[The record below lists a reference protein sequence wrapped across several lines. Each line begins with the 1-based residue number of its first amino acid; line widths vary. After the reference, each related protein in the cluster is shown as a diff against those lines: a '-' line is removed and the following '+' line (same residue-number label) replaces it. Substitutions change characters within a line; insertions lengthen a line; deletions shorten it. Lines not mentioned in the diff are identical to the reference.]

1 MDSYVSLKPSRIS
14 NLENLLKRLFFSVTS
29 CHMDPH
35 SQDVEVLRQQLKNHT
50 GQFSLQNHPHPS
62 NITRSHAYKSGAP
75 QLNINN
81 FNRILKIDP
90 EGRRIVVEPRVTM
103 EQLAEAALEKGMMV
117 PVIPEFRGITVGGA
131 IMGAGLESASHRYG
145 LFSDNCLAY
154 EILLGDGTVI
164 RSTPDEHADLF
175 YGIVGSYGSLGVLLS
190 IELQLIPAQT
200 WVKLKYRK
208 FSSIAD
214 TVKYFERNQGSL
226 SGPDFT
232 EGLVFTPD
240 HIKVIEGNFL
250 ENIETVPNTLSQKY
264 PWSDWFYTHA
274 KQLPDQYEEKIPLL
288 EYLFRH
294 DRGAFWIGAYGTHWA
309 AIPRYLLESRFK
321 LPSLAKLLPTF
332 RPENFKGIQDPGP
345 LFRLIWGWAMTSHRL
360 YKWLHSQSE
369 DWVANQF
376 IIQDFCIPAEN
387 VVPFVEKLSQD
398 VSIFPLWLCPSPTT
412 KKPQILSPHFLPTTS
427 SFIINVGIYGI
438 SPSTRPSAELVK
450 QLENWTKDA
459 KGRKVLYSYS
469 YYTPEEFWSIYPQ
482 QEYDRLRQAYHADRW
497 MKLDQKVLP
506 H

>member
-1 MDSYVSLKPSRIS
+1 MDQ
-14 NLENLLKRLFFSVTS
+14 
-29 CHMDPH
+29 HA
-35 SQDVEVLRQQLKNHT
+35 QDVEALRQQLKENT

-62 NITRSHAYKSGAP
+62 NITRSHEYKAKVS

-90 EGRRIVVEPRVTM
+90 AGRRILVEPRVTM
-103 EQLAEAALEKGMMV
+103 EQLARAAIESGMMV
-117 PVIPEFRGITVGGA
+117 PVIPEFKGITVGGA
-131 IMGAGLESASHRYG
+131 IMGGGMESASHRYG

-154 EILLGDGTVI
+154 EILLGDGTIV
-164 RSTPDEHADLF
+164 RATPDNHADLF

-190 IELQLIPAQT
+190 IELQLIPAKP

-208 FSSIAD
+208 FSSIAE
-214 TVKYFERNQGSL
+214 TVKYFERNQGAL
-226 SGPDFT
+226 SAPDFI
-232 EGLVFTPD
+232 EGLVFASD
-240 HIKVIEGNFL
+240 QIKVIEGSFL
-250 ENIETVPNTLSQKY
+250 EDPETISRTLSQKY

-274 KQLPDQYEEKIPLL
+274 KQVSDQYEEKIPLL

-332 RPENFKGIQDPGP
+332 RPENFKGIQDPGL
-345 LFRLIWGWAMTSHRL
+345 LFRFTWGWAMTSHRL
-360 YKWLHSQSE
+360 YSWLHSKSE

-387 VVPFVEKLSQD
+387 VEPFIKKMFQEIG
-398 VSIFPLWLCPSPTT
+398 IFPLWLCPTPVT

-427 SFIINVGIYGI
+427 SFIVNVGVYGI
-438 SPSTRPSAELVK
+438 SPSTRTPAELIH
-450 QLENWTKDA
+450 QLEGWTKDA

-469 YYTPEEFWSIYPQ
+469 YYTPEEFWSIYPKK
-482 QEYDRLRQAYHADRW
+482 EYDRLRETYHAKRW
-497 MKLDQKVLP
+497 MNLDQKVLQKF
-506 H
+506 